1 MENLIT
7 HLETIITLIL
17 VIIMCIGLPWL
28 TGILID
34 KILKIT
40 RTGRDHVATWFIGCI
55 GLAIIGIFVL
65 GIYCGY
71 RDIFIYYTK
80 H

>member
-7 HLETIITLIL
+7 HLETITTLIL

-34 KILKIT
+34 KILNIDKT
-40 RTGRDHVATWFIGCI
+40 DRDQVSRWFIGSI
-55 GLAIIGIFVL
+55 VILAILIFVL
-65 GIYCGY
+65 GIYCTYMG
-71 RDIFIYYTK
+71 IFKYYTK